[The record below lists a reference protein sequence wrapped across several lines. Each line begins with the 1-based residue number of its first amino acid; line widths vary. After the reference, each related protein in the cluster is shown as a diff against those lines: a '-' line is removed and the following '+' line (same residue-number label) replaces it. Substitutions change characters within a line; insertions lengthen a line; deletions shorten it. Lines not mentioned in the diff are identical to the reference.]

1 MTGSDIGYLAAFG
14 GGIVSFLSPCVLPIV
29 PACISVVTGI
39 DITETSADRAGRS
52 RHLVRVARDTSLFV
66 AGFGVVFVLLDLTAT
81 TVGRD
86 LFRDKLLLLRV
97 SGAVVVA
104 MGLLLGAAQVVRS
117 PLIQREVRF
126 HPRVSRLGPFAAPVA
141 GAAFGFGWT
150 PCLGPVLASILAV
163 ATTSGSVGHSVM
175 LLVLYSLGL
184 GVPFLAV
191 GLLFGQLTGALGWM
205 RRHARAISVS
215 SAAVMV
221 AFGVLLFVDRLS
233 WVTSELEAGM
243 RAVGLGRLINL
254 G

>member
-39 DITETSADRAGRS
+39 DITETGPDRIARSA
-52 RHLVRVARDTSLFV
+52 HLMRVARDTTLFV

-86 LFRDKLLLLRV
+86 LFQDKLLLLRV
-97 SGAVVVA
+97 SGAVVVV
-104 MGLLLGAAQVVRS
+104 MGLLLCAAQVVRS

-126 HPRVSRLGPFAAPVA
+126 HPRVSQLGPFAAPVA

-205 RRHARAISVS
+205 RRHARAISMS
-215 SAAVMV
+215 SAGVMV
-221 AFGVLLFVDRLS
+221 GFGVLLFLDRLS